1 MFQNHFYAYYYHYS
15 SKQAG
20 SNSEKISDIK
30 EAISR
35 YIRDN
40 CDTCV
45 FSPQYIV
52 DAKLAC
58 GNEKDNEFVFVGSF
72 LSTAELNSTAIRD
85 TVLQE
90 YIRREMEVN
99 VAGEMLQ
106 INRYCS
112 AQVLDEVNYGCYADG
127 KPTLAAVS
135 GKSPVNLAIEIA
147 IGAGA
152 GLVFFLL
159 VFVGCLVLCICCL
172 RRDVRTK
179 YKEPRTEDLSIQ

>member
-1 MFQNHFYAYYYHYS
+1 MQALS
-15 SKQAG
+15 STQTS

-30 EAISR
+30 EAISG

-40 CDTCV
+40 CDSCV

-52 DAKLAC
+52 NAKLVC
-58 GNEKDNEFVFVGSF
+58 GNDKDNEFIFVGSF

-85 TVLQE
+85 TILQE
-90 YIRREMEVN
+90 YVIRSEMVAN
-99 VAGEMLQ
+99 VAGEMLKV
-106 INRYCS
+106 NKYCS
-112 AQVLDEVNYGCYADG
+112 ALVLDEVNYGCVADG
-127 KPTLAAVS
+127 SPTLAAVS

-159 VFVGCLVLCICCL
+159 LFAGCLVLCICCL
-172 RRDVRTK
+172 RKDVRTK
-179 YKEPRTEDLSIQ
+179 YKEPRTEDLNIQ